1 MKYDEA
7 LKKEL
12 HRLQSRV
19 DTKMD
24 AVRDM
29 VGPAL
34 ASASPEDLQRLALAC
49 LDGLS
54 ASERKDMQIN
64 AAIAHAELRTLL
76 AQMNQHLNQIA
87 DEMRETS
94 QYRHAVSAYEQSRT
108 HRPHA

>member
-1 MKYDEA
+1 MKYDET

-12 HRLQSRV
+12 RRLQNRV
-19 DTKMD
+19 DARMD
-24 AVRDM
+24 SVRDM

-54 ASERKDMQIN
+54 PSERKGMQIN

-76 AQMNQHLNQIA
+76 AQMNRHLDQIA

-94 QYRHAVSAYEQSRT
+94 QYRQAVSAYEQSRT
-108 HRPHA
+108 HRSHT